1 MKLTPC
7 FRLWLVLSVLLWSRL
22 AAADVTA
29 FVDVAVLPMDSERI
43 LEHRTVL
50 VSGDRITMIGAVGE
64 IAVPN
69 EARRIDGRGRFLM
82 PGVGEMHGH
91 NPPLGS
97 SAEYIANVYFLYVAN
112 GVTTVRGML
121 GWPGQLELR
130 DRVNRGEL
138 LGPSLYL
145 AGPSFSGASVPTP
158 PQAVARVREQKA
170 QGWDLLKV
178 HPGVKREV
186 YEAMARTADE
196 VGIRFAGHIPADVGL
211 RHAIALHQET
221 VDHLDGY
228 IEDLR
233 AEDAPVDPV
242 KLANIVQLTCDTGT
256 WVVPTMALWETII
269 GAADLARMEQYPE
282 LRYMPAKEV
291 ERWRAVYQ
299 KRTSAPQFNARRAA
313 QIAANRKVLLKA
325 LDAAGARIIFGTDAP
340 QEFSVP
346 GFSVHRELRAMVAAG
361 MSPYAA
367 LRSATA
373 TVGDY
378 LRSKDRFGTVAAGA
392 RADLVLLEANPLID
406 VGHFARRAGVMVRGR
421 WLPESEIQA
430 GLQRIAAGR

>member
-1 MKLTPC
+1 MKATVVTLRWTT
-7 FRLWLVLSVLLWSRL
+7 L
-22 AAADVTA
+22 AALCWLRAMAAETTA
-29 FVDVAVLPMDSERI
+29 FVDVSVLPMDAERV

-50 VSGDRITMIGAVGE
+50 VTGDRITMIGAASEVT
-64 IAVPN
+64 VPAD
-69 EARRIDGRGRFLM
+69 ARRVDGRGRFLM
-82 PGVGEMHGH
+82 PGLGEMHGH

-97 SAEYIANVYFLYVAN
+97 SPEYIANVYFLYVAN

-130 DRVNRGEL
+130 DRVNRSEL

-145 AGPSFSGASVPTP
+145 AGPSFSGSTVPTP

-186 YEAMARTADE
+186 YDAMARTADE

-211 RHAIALHQET
+211 RHAIAMHQET

-228 IEDLR
+228 IEDMQ
-233 AEDAPVDPV
+233 AEDAPVDPA
-242 KLANIVQLTCDTGT
+242 KLASIVKLTCDTGT

-269 GAADLARMEQYPE
+269 GAADLAQMEQYPE

-291 ERWRAVYQ
+291 ERWRTVYQ
-299 KRTSAPQFNARRAA
+299 KRTGAPQFNARRAA

-361 MSPYAA
+361 MTPYAA
-367 LRSATA
+367 LRSATV
-373 TVGDY
+373 TMGEY
-378 LRSKDRFGTVAAGA
+378 LHAKDRFGTVTTGS
-392 RADLVLLEANPLID
+392 RADLILLEANPLTD
-406 VGHFARRAGVMVRGR
+406 VAAVAKRAGVMVRGR
-421 WLPESEIQA
+421 WLSEAEIQA
-430 GLQRIAAGR
+430 GLQRIASTR